1 MYTLCIHVRRIV
13 TRILYCQGAF
23 QHLCCLFCVYHTT
36 LLFLNLYLVC
46 KLHNVFNNQCMLQTN
61 SYQSRK
67 RFGVSCNTYLKENHL
82 LAPESRKLSNELAL
96 AHLTEDTWIG
106 LSPISDRQKVTSVG
120 NCVSIV
126 SEANHSQGAS
136 RKCK

>member
-1 MYTLCIHVRRIV
+1 MHVID
-13 TRILYCQGAF
+13 
-23 QHLCCLFCVYHTT
+23 T
-36 LLFLNLYLVC
+36 LLPVEEA
-46 KLHNVFNNQCMLQTN
+46 VQ
-61 SYQSRK
+61 SY
-67 RFGVSCNTYLKENHL
+67 SCNTYLRENHL

-106 LSPISDRQKVTSVG
+106 LSPICDRQKVTSVG